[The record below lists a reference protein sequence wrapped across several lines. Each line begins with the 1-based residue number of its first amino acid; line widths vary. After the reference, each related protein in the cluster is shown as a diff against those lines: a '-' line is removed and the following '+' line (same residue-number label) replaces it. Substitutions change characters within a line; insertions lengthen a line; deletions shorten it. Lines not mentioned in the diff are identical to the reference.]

1 MRLSR
6 ATIALYLGI
15 VFASGGALGFFA
27 NRLYTN
33 YSASARPAPK
43 GPPSPQ
49 EFRKGLVENYKKRL
63 QLTDDQ
69 VQQLQLI
76 LDDANAQYQA
86 QFKKER
92 EAIRPELGR
101 IHQDQVDR
109 INAMLNPTQRD
120 EYKRMLEERE
130 RLRLKKGNRS
140 GGQGI

>member
-6 ATIALYLGI
+6 AAIALYLGI

-33 YSASARPAPK
+33 YSAPPRPAPK
-43 GPPSPQ
+43 SPQ

>member
-6 ATIALYLGI
+6 AAIALYLGI

-33 YSASARPAPK
+33 YSAPPRPAPK
-43 GPPSPQ
+43 SPQ
-49 EFRKGLVENYKKRL
+49 EFRKGLVEDYKKRL
-63 QLTDDQ
+63 QLSDDQ

-76 LDDANAQYQA
+76 LDDAAAQYQA

-109 INAMLNPTQRD
+109 INAMLTPTQRD
-120 EYKRMLEERE
+120 EYKRMLQERE
-130 RLRLKKGNRS
+130 HLRLKKGGRP
-140 GGQGI
+140 GGPGI

>member
-6 ATIALYLGI
+6 AAIALYLGI
-15 VFASGGALGFFA
+15 VFASGSALGFFA

-33 YSASARPAPK
+33 YSASPRPASK
-43 GPPSPQ
+43 SPQ

-101 IHQDQVDR
+101 IHQGQVDR
-109 INAMLNPTQRD
+109 INAMLNPTQRE

-130 RLRLKKGNRS
+130 HLRQKKGGHP
-140 GGQGI
+140 GGPGI

>member
-1 MRLSR
+1 MKLSR
-6 ATIALYLGI
+6 AAIALYLGI
-15 VFASGGALGFFA
+15 VFASGGALGFYA
-27 NRLYTN
+27 NRFYAN
-33 YSASARPAPK
+33 YSAPPRQAPK
-43 GPPSPQ
+43 NPQ
-49 EFRKGLVENYKKRL
+49 EFRKGLVESYKKRL
-63 QLTDDQ
+63 QLADDQ

-92 EAIRPELGR
+92 EAIRPELNR

-109 INAMLNPTQRD
+109 INAMLTPTQRE

-130 RLRLKKGNRS
+130 RLRQRKGGRQ

>member
-6 ATIALYLGI
+6 AAIALYLGI

-27 NRLYTN
+27 NRVYTN
-33 YSASARPAPK
+33 YSAPLRPAPK
-43 GPPSPQ
+43 NPQ
-49 EFRKGLVENYKKRL
+49 EFRKGLVEHYKTRL

-76 LDDANAQYQA
+76 LDDAAAQYGA

-101 IHQDQVDR
+101 IHQEQVDR
-109 INAMLNPTQRD
+109 INAMLTSTHRD
-120 EYKRMLEERE
+120 EYKRMLEERQ
-130 RLRLKKGNRS
+130 RLRIKKGGRS